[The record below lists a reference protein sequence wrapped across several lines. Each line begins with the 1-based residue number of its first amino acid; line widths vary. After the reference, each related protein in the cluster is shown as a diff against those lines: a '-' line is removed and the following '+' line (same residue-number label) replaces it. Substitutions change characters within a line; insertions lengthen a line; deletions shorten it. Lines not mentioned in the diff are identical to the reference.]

1 MKRFGLWLLALAA
14 LLAYGCDNESEPEVV
29 ELTAPSALAVVGATP
44 TSISISWEAVAEADH
59 YEWRCKNDDGY
70 TSGESKQTSA
80 TIEGLQEATEYQ
92 IAVRARLGKNVIGPM
107 SEYITAST
115 TATEPEN
122 PENPEPENPE
132 DPENPEPENP
142 DPENPEPENP
152 APENPDPENPE
163 PENPEPENPEPEN
176 PEPENPSNPPVEG
189 NVPLDKLIGYGE
201 RATGGAGGKVHHF
214 NSGTAFRDW
223 LKLREKNK
231 STEPAV
237 VWLSG
242 TFTASDGRD
251 TGSPWFDIKRTSNIT
266 IYGTDN
272 FRMDR
277 VGFFL
282 NEASNIIIRNV
293 YIIQPKADNGADGI
307 SMQESQN
314 VWVDHCTFESVNQ
327 QKDYEDGSCDVT
339 HQTNGVTISWCHYIK
354 TQKSTLVG
362 YSNSASADENITIT
376 MHHNWFD
383 GSSSR
388 HPRVRFGRAHVF
400 NNFYDNVT
408 TYGVGSAY
416 GAKVLVENNAFDG
429 VRVPTD
435 ICTFPAKKSGSSW
448 VSNLTGSVAGYLYA
462 WNNDYTNIPADASD
476 PYPFTNVE
484 YKKYGGEKLPAPLT
498 YDDFRPTY
506 DYVVD
511 AADRVAEIVRSGAG
525 VGRLAGYAE
534 APIEADNGGLGSGTT
549 GGGTTGG
556 DTGGNTGGD
565 DPEEPTTPS
574 GSELGGGWTLSSV
587 SDAGA
592 TASVDAEGV
601 LTLSAKGKFESSA
614 QKFGFVWRRVSG
626 DFEAVVPLR
635 SYTSPKDGNQSAAGL
650 MLCADP
656 TASGTAM
663 LYVSADVTLSEYYSH
678 YRFAAGNS
686 AKKSAGSRV
695 DSGEVYLRLVR
706 RGDSVEAAYSA
717 DGGASYTPIK
727 SDSFAAGLGA
737 EVYVGLVVSSGS
749 NSDAATATFGAV
761 VIDGQSYGFQ

>member
-1 MKRFGLWLLALAA
+1 MKRFALCLLLIAS
-14 LLAYGCDNESEPEVV
+14 LLTYGCDNQPEPEVV
-29 ELTAPSALAVVGATP
+29 ELTAPSSLSVVAT
-44 TSISISWEAVAEADH
+44 TQTTITISWEAVAEADH
-59 YEWRCKNDDGY
+59 YEWRCKNAEGY
-70 TSGESKQTSA
+70 TSGETDQTSA

-92 IAVRARLGKNVIGPM
+92 IAVRARLGENVIGPM
-107 SEYITAST
+107 SAYITAST

-122 PENPEPENPE
+122 PDDPENPDNPDDPENPENPE
-132 DPENPEPENP
+132 DPENPENP
-142 DPENPEPENP
+142 DDPENPEPDTP
-152 APENPDPENPE
+152 IE
-163 PENPEPENPEPEN
+163 PEV
-176 PEPENPSNPPVEG
+176 PSNPPVEG

-201 RATGGAGGKVHHF
+201 KTTGGAGGKVHHF

-266 IYGTDN
+266 IYGTDD

-327 QKDYEDGSCDVT
+327 EKDYEDGSCDVT
-339 HQTNGVTISWCHYIK
+339 HETNGVTISWCHYIK

-362 YSNSASADENITIT
+362 HSNNATADEKITIT

-388 HPRVRFGRAHVF
+388 HPRVRFGKAHVF

-429 VRVPTD
+429 VRLPTD

-462 WNNDYTNIPADASD
+462 WNNDYTNVPADASD

-484 YKKYGGEKLPAPLT
+484 YMKYGGEKLPTPLT

-511 AADRVAEIVRSGAG
+511 AADRVAEIVSLGAG
-525 VGRLAGYAE
+525 VGRLTGYAE
-534 APIEADNGGLGSGTT
+534 APIEADNGGLG
-549 GGGTTGG
+549 GGTSGG
-556 DTGGNTGGD
+556 DEGGSDDGGNTGGSGD
-565 DPEEPTTPS
+565 GDPDEPTTPS
-574 GSELGGGWTLSSV
+574 GSEVGGGWTLSSV
-587 SDAGA
+587 SEAGA
-592 TASVDAEGV
+592 EAGVDAEGV

-614 QKFGFVWRRVSG
+614 QKFGLVWRKVSG

-635 SYTSPKDGNQSAAGL
+635 SYTSPKNGNQSAAGL
-650 MLCADP
+650 MMCADP

-686 AKKSAGSRV
+686 GKKSAGSRT

-706 RGDSVEAAYSA
+706 EGDRVEAAYST
-717 DGGASYTPIK
+717 DGGANYTPIK
-727 SDSFAAGLGA
+727 SDSFAAGLGE

-761 VIDGQSYGFQ
+761 TINGQSYGFK